1 MAITNLVAYEQ
12 PNMLFGVLEANVDM
26 SSESTWQYTGVDVL
40 AASGAGLT
48 GPAALVAPISS
59 GAPILGVLQNNPQ
72 LAEAGTV
79 MIHGVSKVKAGGAFA
94 IGDLLAVNASGLFI
108 KAASTNFAVA
118 KAMEAGTNG
127 YIVCAL
133 LFGYGKQ

>member
-1 MAITNLVAYEQ
+1 MAITNLVSYEQ

-26 SSESTWQYTGVDVL
+26 SVESTWQFTGVDAL

-79 MIHGVSKVKAGGAFA
+79 MIHGVSKIAAGGVFQ
-94 IGDLLAVNASGLFI
+94 IGDLLAVNASGLFV

-118 KAMEAGTNG
+118 KALEVGANG
-127 YIVCAL
+127 LISCAL